1 MMKFNIRPARFD
13 TAEPDCEE
21 FRDIHDVVRATIWV
35 LALTGSFAAFV
46 VVVRV
51 FSLVPSCFP
60 LN

>member
-13 TAEPDCEE
+13 PDEPDCEE
-21 FRDIHDVVRATIWV
+21 FRDVHDVVRAAIWV
-35 LALTGSFAAFV
+35 LALTGSVAAFV

-51 FSLVPSCFP
+51 FALVPSCFP